1 MVQMFLSWTEVPLV
15 PGVRLLSL
23 SLGFC
28 MILLRSNKSKTMVL
42 YPNSFLPKQI
52 RLRFWHR
59 SDSPRMIA
67 INFHRHLF
75 TIEDHRNTWRYMETH
90 TVETHTHIY
99 ESIWKHHETP
109 QPRAEASSGS
119 QSNPDGLNSSLAEDL
134 PRWIVLLLSFANTC
148 LFFQGNRRIIK
159 ISRLAFPCLKA
170 SALRIQ
176 YCIFSWEFLLSFST
190 LYRSG
195 IVQSIV
201 AAQSGA
207 RVDSEG

>member
-1 MVQMFLSWTEVPLV
+1 MEIHGNTYS
-15 PGVRLLSL
+15 
-23 SLGFC
+23 
-28 MILLRSNKSKTMVL
+28 
-42 YPNSFLPKQI
+42 
-52 RLRFWHR
+52 
-59 SDSPRMIA
+59 
-67 INFHRHLF
+67 
-75 TIEDHRNTWRYMETH
+75 RN
-90 TVETHTHIY
+90 THIY

-109 QPRAEASSGS
+109 QPRTEASSSS
-119 QSNPDGLNSSLAEDL
+119 QSNPDSLNSSLAEDL
-134 PRWIVLLLSFANTC
+134 PCWIVLLLSMVLLYRSLRKENIMSLANTC
-148 LFFQGNRRIIK
+148 LFFQGNRRRIIK

-176 YCIFSWEFLLSFST
+176 YCIFSWEFLPFFST